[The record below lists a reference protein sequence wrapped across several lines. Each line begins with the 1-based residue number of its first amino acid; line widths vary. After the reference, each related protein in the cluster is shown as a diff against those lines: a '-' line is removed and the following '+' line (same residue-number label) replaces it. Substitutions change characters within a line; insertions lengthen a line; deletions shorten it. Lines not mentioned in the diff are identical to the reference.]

1 MLPAGRVSEGDL
13 LHLYPWR
20 EDSTVVGDLGKEEL
34 RVLACTEWPEP
45 WTAWGM
51 DAVDPAAEGSS
62 VLAVPEGDAA
72 GHVERVLGRRVHWRP
87 TGIGLRDAVREA
99 LR

>member
-1 MLPAGRVSEGDL
+1 
-13 LHLYPWR
+13 
-20 EDSTVVGDLGKEEL
+20 
-34 RVLACTEWPEP
+34 
-45 WTAWGM
+45 M
-51 DAVDPAAEGSS
+51 DIAVEGSS

-72 GHVERVLGRRVHWRP
+72 GQGEHVLGRRVHWRP

>member
-1 MLPAGRVSEGDL
+1 
-13 LHLYPWR
+13 
-20 EDSTVVGDLGKEEL
+20 
-34 RVLACTEWPEP
+34 
-45 WTAWGM
+45 M

-87 TGIGLRDAVREA
+87 TGIGLRDTVREA